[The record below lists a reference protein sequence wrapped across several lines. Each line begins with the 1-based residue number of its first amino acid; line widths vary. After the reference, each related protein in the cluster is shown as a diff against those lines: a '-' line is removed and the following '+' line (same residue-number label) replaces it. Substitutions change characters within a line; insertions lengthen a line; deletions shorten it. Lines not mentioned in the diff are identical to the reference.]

1 MGPCGPGPPAVPLSP
16 GRPSRPSRPGGP
28 VAPSFPSRPGCPSLP
43 SLPGSP
49 GRQDAVVTGQVSA
62 ASVGRY
68 TTVKKMRAARNL
80 TVRGG
85 ICHLQLFFSSML
97 KPIAKEI
104 YSSLGTA
111 TRVCLSAR
119 TDLLTLLSCL
129 FFYLSCTSSVNHNLF
144 DVV

>member
-43 SLPGSP
+43 SFPGSP

-62 ASVGRY
+62 ASVVRY
-68 TTVKKMRAARNL
+68 TAVKKMRAARNL

-97 KPIAKEI
+97 QEC
-104 YSSLGTA
+104 G
-111 TRVCLSAR
+111 
-119 TDLLTLLSCL
+119 
-129 FFYLSCTSSVNHNLF
+129 
-144 DVV
+144 